1 MSKRVLV
8 SSIVGVVVLGGVAAG
23 GLAMAYGATEPTVA
37 NGSARYAAPADGRAG
52 TLTFTADVSDDSG
65 VRSLKVVAWPVSS
78 KLDPTEDDLRKD
90 DVDSAVC
97 RSVSAEKARCT
108 YTLKV
113 TRAEAAELPGGSWH
127 VSALATAEDGGT
139 AFVSRAAVFDVTG

>member
-37 NGSARYAAPADGRAG
+37 NGSARYVAPSDGSAG
-52 TLTFTADVSDDSG
+52 ALTFTADVSDDSG
-65 VRSLKVVAWPVSS
+65 VRGLKVIAWPVSS
-78 KLDPTEDDLRKD
+78 KLDPTEDDLR
-90 DVDSAVC
+90 DVESAVC

-108 YTLKV
+108 YTVKV
-113 TRAEAAELPGGSWH
+113 TAAEAAELPRGSWH
-127 VSALATAEDGGT
+127 VSALATAKDGGT
-139 AFVSRAAVFDVTG
+139 AFVSRAAVFDVTR

>member
-23 GLAMAYGATEPTVA
+23 GLAMAHGATEPTVA
-37 NGSARYAAPADGRAG
+37 NGSARYVAPADGRAG
-52 TLTFTADVSDDSG
+52 TLTFTADVSDGSG

-78 KLDPTEDDLRKD
+78 KLDPTAEELRKG
-90 DVDSAVC
+90 VDSAVC

-108 YTLKV
+108 YTMKV
-113 TRAEAAELPGGSWH
+113 TQAEAAELPRGSWH